1 MSPNGFLAVHVTKL
15 YHKYDYLTFDAFA
28 RVLSGTI
35 KKNEVVKILGE
46 NFNLQEKEDMVVK
59 EVTNMWIY
67 QSRYRVEIN
76 KVPIGNWVL
85 LEGIDISIS
94 KTATITQV
102 KDNIPMEI
110 FKPLDFFNYPYMK
123 ISVEPLNPSELPK
136 MLEGLRKINKSYPLS
151 KTKIEESGEHII
163 LGTGEIYM
171 DCILHDLRK
180 LYSEIE
186 IKVSDPVVCFSETV
200 VETSS
205 IKCYADSNN
214 KKNRVKK
221 FYLFKFYFF
230 RLL

>member
-1 MSPNGFLAVHVTKL
+1 
-15 YHKYDYLTFDAFA
+15 
-28 RVLSGTI
+28 
-35 KKNEVVKILGE
+35 
-46 NFNLQEKEDMVVK
+46 MVVK

-102 KDNIPMEI
+102 KDNIAMEI

-186 IKVSDPVVCFSETV
+186 IKVSDPVVCFTETV

-205 IKCYADSNN
+205 IKCYADTNN
-214 KKNRVKK
+214 KKNRVRK
-221 FYLFKFYFF
+221 FIN
-230 RLL
+230 